1 MRGDAILITSPI
13 VNMADVLE
21 VYHRAGGASAATAM
35 VNERCGTQF
44 GPELCNVVCQDAEL
58 LFADLDEATTW
69 DIVIAAEPALTTPP
83 PQQPEE
89 RDAHVAGHP
98 CHPNSDKG
106 VSPLTRLAEPLDGRA
121 VPGDHPRMRLL
132 ERDAVLAALTE
143 YAADARGGDGR
154 VVLVAGEAGVGKTAL
169 VEALRAEAM
178 DARWLWG
185 ACEGSF
191 TPRPLGPVYDV
202 AGQVGG
208 ALRQACDDDATRQRI
223 FRALLDELTATDEP
237 TIFCIEDLHWADEAT
252 LDLLGFL
259 VPRLRHTRA
268 MLLATYRNDGLAP
281 DHPLRMALGEL
292 STQAVVRRV
301 DLPPLSHT
309 TVTAL
314 AGEAGI
320 KADQLFELTAG
331 NPFLVCEVLEAGPH
345 EIPPSARDAVL
356 ARAARLSPQARA
368 ALDTCAVIGSRIE
381 VGLLTSAADD
391 PEPAMDECLTAGAL
405 VSDAGGFRFRHEI
418 ARRAVEEALPAHRR
432 VALNQRVLD
441 VLVALGV
448 EDAARLAHHAD
459 AAGDAAAVLQH
470 APVAARQAATLGAH
484 REAAKQYERALRYA
498 EDRHTRAELLTAR
511 GAECSLIDHW
521 HDAVEAQEEALALW
535 AELGD
540 ARRAGDLQRQMARTM
555 WRLCRGNEA
564 LAMARG
570 AVEALESLGPSIE
583 LGWAYAVNGVF
594 ISAEGATAIE
604 MLHQAKQL
612 AEEFDDKSLLANAL
626 NSIGCMKPGLEG
638 VDHLRSALEM
648 GLAAGDDAEVGRA
661 YANLQ
666 AILGSQYRLAESE
679 QVFDDGIAYCADH
692 DIGTYE
698 HCLRGTQGMV
708 LNRLGRWD
716 EADELLTFDLSER
729 ELSPVNKISKL
740 VALGELDS
748 RRGRPTAAAALDEA
762 MTYAEAGFEAGYI
775 LEAGIARLE
784 AAWLAGD
791 AEAVRR
797 EADRAIPVVDTHDE
811 WYAGALATW
820 VRRCGLPP
828 IQPARVAAPYELML
842 AGDWQAAATAW
853 RELHAPYEEGLAL
866 LDSDD
871 PEAMQEAV
879 RIFERMGATATVARG
894 QAIMRQRGIGS
905 IPRGARADTRANRF
919 GLTRREQEVL
929 ALVAEG
935 MTNAEIA
942 AKLFI
947 AEKTVDNHVAA
958 VLAKMGVSSRHEAA
972 KLADDLEAVAT

>member
-1 MRGDAILITSPI
+1 MRRDAPRQ
-13 VNMADVLE
+13 E
-21 VYHRAGGASAATAM
+21 
-35 VNERCGTQF
+35 
-44 GPELCNVVCQDAEL
+44 
-58 LFADLDEATTW
+58 LFAAFREGLRSPGAT
-69 DIVIAAEPALTTPP
+69 V
-83 PQQPEE
+83 
-89 RDAHVAGHP
+89 
-98 CHPNSDKG
+98 
-106 VSPLTRLAEPLDGRA
+106 
-121 VPGDHPRMRLL
+121 
-132 ERDAVLAALTE
+132 
-143 YAADARGGDGR
+143 
-154 VVLVAGEAGVGKTAL
+154 VVL
-169 VEALRAEAM
+169 
-178 DARWLWG
+178 
-185 ACEGSF
+185 
-191 TPRPLGPVYDV
+191 
-202 AGQVGG
+202 
-208 ALRQACDDDATRQRI
+208 
-223 FRALLDELTATDEP
+223 
-237 TIFCIEDLHWADEAT
+237 EDLHWADEAT

-259 VPRLRHTRA
+259 VPRLRHTRV
-268 MLLATYRNDGLAP
+268 MLIGTYRNDGLAP

-292 STQAVVRRV
+292 GTQTAVRRV
-301 DLPPLSHT
+301 DLPPLSRT
-309 TVTAL
+309 TVSAL
-314 AGEAGI
+314 AREAGV
-320 KADQLFELTAG
+320 KADELFELTAG
-331 NPFLVCEVLEAGPH
+331 NPFLVSEVLEAGTSD
-345 EIPPSARDAVL
+345 IPPSVRDAVL

-368 ALDTCAVIGSRIE
+368 ALDTCAVIGSRID
-381 VGLLTSAADD
+381 VALLTKVSTDS
-391 PEPAMDECLTAGAL
+391 ESAMDECLTAGAL

-418 ARRAVEEALPAHRR
+418 ARRAVEEALAAHRLI
-432 VALNQRVLD
+432 ALNQRVLAE
-441 VLVALGV
+441 LINCGV

-459 AAGDAAAVLQH
+459 AAGDATAVLQF
-470 APVAARQAATLGAH
+470 APVAAQQAATLGAH

-498 EDRHTRAELLTAR
+498 ENGHTRAELLTAR

-521 HDAVEAQEEALALW
+521 HDAIEAQEEALALW

-540 ARRAGDLQRQMARTM
+540 ARRAGDLQWQMARTL
-555 WRLCRGNEA
+555 WRLCRGEEA
-564 LAMARG
+564 LAMAAG
-570 AVEALESLGPSIE
+570 AVEALEPLGPSVE

-594 ISAEGATAIE
+594 ISANGAAATE
-604 MLHQAKQL
+604 MVHEAKRL
-612 AEEFDDKSLLANAL
+612 GEEFDDKSLVANAL
-626 NSIGCMKPGLEG
+626 NSIGSMKPGLDG
-638 VDHLRSALEM
+638 VDDLRSSLEI
-648 GLAAGDDAEVGRA
+648 GLAAGDDAAVGRA
-661 YANLQ
+661 FTNLQ
-666 AILGSQYRLAESE
+666 SILGNQYQLADAE
-679 QVFDDGIAYCADH
+679 QVFNEGMAYCADH

-947 AEKTVDNHVAA
+947 AEKTVDNHVSS
-958 VLAKMGVSSRHEAA
+958 VLAKMNVESRRDAA
-972 KLADDLEAVAT
+972 RLARAADVAVAAI